1 MPVLDLYRGLNKMAS
16 SDEILDTNQLANSYG
31 LTLDEQGALEILK
44 ARNRALRDHG
54 RIELSVDPI
63 KNIIKI
69 FCTSP
74 YIHQHNYV
82 EVLNELID
90 IFYFCKNEIEELMS
104 DQELISQMKE
114 YFDKSCGGSLELLKN
129 RELMILIRDIREQS
143 LVEHNEEKERK
154 CWDGPKI
161 Y

>member
-63 KNIIKI
+63 KNISKYSPLL
-69 FCTSP
+69 FTS
-74 YIHQHNYV
+74 IIM
-82 EVLNELID
+82 L
-90 IFYFCKNEIEELMS
+90 
-104 DQELISQMKE
+104 
-114 YFDKSCGGSLELLKN
+114 KS
-129 RELMILIRDIREQS
+129 
-143 LVEHNEEKERK
+143 
-154 CWDGPKI
+154 
-161 Y
+161 

>member
-1 MPVLDLYRGLNKMAS
+1 
-16 SDEILDTNQLANSYG
+16 
-31 LTLDEQGALEILK
+31 
-44 ARNRALRDHG
+44 
-54 RIELSVDPI
+54 
-63 KNIIKI
+63 
-69 FCTSP
+69 
-74 YIHQHNYV
+74 
-82 EVLNELID
+82 
-90 IFYFCKNEIEELMS
+90 MS
-104 DQELISQMKE
+104 DQDGITDEE